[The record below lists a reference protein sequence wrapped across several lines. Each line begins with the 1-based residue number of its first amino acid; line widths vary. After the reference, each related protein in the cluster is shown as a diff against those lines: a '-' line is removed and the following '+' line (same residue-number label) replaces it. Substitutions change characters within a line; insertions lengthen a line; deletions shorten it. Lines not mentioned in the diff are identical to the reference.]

1 MIKYPH
7 FSVSSHPKCCPKQ
20 LTICIRKMYL
30 CILYIKYFN
39 STYLAIVLSMRTRI
53 RMSWV
58 MRSQGGINQSL
69 TTFNTII
76 SNLCD
81 VLFLPSV
88 CCYICFEALTY
99 AGASLWPP
107 WSLTTSVS
115 PAALSYKH
123 ININAS
129 VFCQYINC
137 WFLEDAFKQQKYF
150 EQEKMKLMRSFLA
163 PLKDKCFMERGL
175 TNITV
180 VETDGQNNLQWP
192 LSA

>member
-1 MIKYPH
+1 
-7 FSVSSHPKCCPKQ
+7 
-20 LTICIRKMYL
+20 MYL
-30 CILYIKYFN
+30 CILYIKCFN
-39 STYLAIVLSMRTRI
+39 STYLAKVLSMRTRI

-69 TTFNTII
+69 ATFNTII

-88 CCYICFEALTY
+88 ISVLKPWHMREQLYDRPDP
-99 AGASLWPP
+99 SLR
-107 WSLTTSVS
+107 

-150 EQEKMKLMRSFLA
+150 EQEKMKLMRSYRRE
-163 PLKDKCFMERGL
+163 DKCFMERGL

-180 VETDGQNNLQWP
+180 VETDGQNNL
-192 LSA
+192 